1 MLFGTMAG
9 VLASDLA
16 IDVGTANTLIYTE
29 RQGIVTHEPSVV
41 ALQAQQNGTHVALCM
56 GQAAKEMIDKTPATI
71 RTVRPLQDGVV
82 ADCDLFQLLLTYFLR
97 KAIRRRRFHHLR
109 VIIGVPSQSSSIEQ
123 RAIVEPAEAAGAD
136 EVYLIKE
143 PLAAA
148 LGAGLDIQLPY
159 GRLVVD
165 IGGGTTEIAVISLA
179 NLVYSKT
186 LRLGGDAIDTAVVQ
200 LLRRQ
205 YDLAIGVQTAERLK
219 IALGSALVPGATE
232 PHIVKGTHAIT
243 GVPYRIEVSAADIHE
258 ALQSFVHTM
267 VTEIR
272 AALEAT
278 PPELLVD
285 IVESGLMLTGGGA
298 LLHGIDVYLQE
309 QLGFPVHVATTP
321 MACVALG
328 AGHALAAE
336 NLRQQVAFHF

>member
-1 MLFGTMAG
+1 MFFATVAG

-41 ALQAQQNGTHVALCM
+41 ALQAQQNGPHVALCM
-56 GQAAKEMIDKTPATI
+56 GQAAKDMIDKTPPTI

-82 ADCDLFQLLLTYFLR
+82 ADGDLFQLLLTYFLR
-97 KAIRRRRFHHLR
+97 KATRRHRCHHLR

-143 PLAAA
+143 PIAAA
-148 LGAGLDIQLPY
+148 LGAGLDIRLPY

-186 LRLGGDAIDTAVVQ
+186 LRLGGDAIDAAVIQ
-200 LLRRQ
+200 LLRRK
-205 YDLAIGVQTAERLK
+205 YDLTIGVQTAERLK
-219 IALGSALVPGATE
+219 IALGSVLAPRSTP
-232 PHIVKGTHAIT
+232 PHIVKGTHAVT
-243 GVPYRIEVSAADIHE
+243 GAPYLLEVSAADIHE
-258 ALQSFVHTM
+258 ALLSFVHTI
-267 VTEIR
+267 VAEIR
-272 AALEAT
+272 TALEAT

-309 QLGFPVHVATTP
+309 QLGFPVHIAATP

-328 AGHALAAE
+328 SGHVMAAAE
-336 NLRQQVAFHF
+336 LRHQVTVHF